1 MHRPAISVVIPA
13 YNAES
18 TLPETVETVRAQT
31 LPNIE
36 IIIVDDG
43 SIDGTRSL
51 AQQLA
56 ARDQRIRVIST
67 RNGGVAAARNVGI
80 EAAQAAYIAPVD
92 ADDLW
97 HPDKLSRQLAILEA
111 RPEVTL
117 VYSSRRNIDEAST
130 VTKTIARATLAG
142 WACHRLTAFNAVGNG
157 SAIMFRRADALQVG
171 GYDRRLKERGAQG
184 CEDFLFQIRLAML
197 GEIAVDDGY
206 LVGYRKR
213 ADAMSNDDGAMLRSR
228 LLALDIVEQEL
239 PELASTAR
247 ATYKKHQFFLGLKVL
262 AEGDWRQAGALLGD
276 WTKGASLASL
286 TDGLGY
292 VMHRQQ
298 TRRGATEAD
307 KERRPFADYAAGE
320 NAASGLSPH
329 LQRILD
335 EVAPRDIAYAQ
346 LQGAP
351 QRVTG

>member
-1 MHRPAISVVIPA
+1 M
-13 YNAES
+13 
-18 TLPETVETVRAQT
+18 
-31 LPNIE
+31 
-36 IIIVDDG
+36 
-43 SIDGTRSL
+43 
-51 AQQLA
+51 
-56 ARDQRIRVIST
+56 
-67 RNGGVAAARNVGI
+67 GVSPPRNVGI

-142 WACHRLTAFNAVGNG
+142 WACHCLTAFNAVGNG

-228 LLALDIVEQEL
+228 LLALEIVEQEL
-239 PELASTAR
+239 PELARTAR
-247 ATYKKHQFFLGLKVL
+247 ATYKKHQFLLGLKVL
-262 AEGDWRQAGALLGD
+262 AEGDWRQASTLLGD
-276 WTKGASLASL
+276 WTKGADSASLA
-286 TDGLGY
+286 DAAGY
-292 VMHRQQ
+292 VLHRRR
-298 TRRGATEAD
+298 TRNSATEMD
-307 KERRPFADYAAGE
+307 RERRPFADYEAGE
-320 NAASGLSPH
+320 NAASGISPH
-329 LQRILD
+329 LQRIPD
-335 EVAPRDIAYAQ
+335 EVEPRDIAYAHM
-346 LQGAP
+346 
-351 QRVTG
+351 QRRFSG

>member
-1 MHRPAISVVIPA
+1 MHRPSISVVIPA

-18 TLPETVETVRAQT
+18 TLPETVETVRTQT

-36 IIIVDDG
+36 IIVVDDG

-56 ARDQRIRVIST
+56 TRDQRIRVIST

-117 VYSSRRNIDEAST
+117 VYSSRRNIDEASI
-130 VTKTIARATLAG
+130 VTKTIAQATLAG

-197 GEIAVDDGY
+197 GEIAVDEGY

-239 PELASTAR
+239 PELATTAR

-262 AEGDWRQAGALLGD
+262 AEGDWRQAGALLGS

-286 TDGLGY
+286 ADGLGY

-298 TRRGATEAD
+298 TRKGVIEAD
-307 KERRPFADYAAGE
+307 KERRLFADYAAGE
-320 NAASGLSPH
+320 NAAAGLSRH
-329 LQRILD
+329 LQRILN
-335 EVAPRDIAYAQ
+335 EVEPRDIAYAH
-346 LQGAP
+346 LQDAL
-351 QRVTG
+351 QRATA